1 MTVKINGNN
10 PLGPMGQVK
19 KSPARKT
26 VKDTNKHQPSDR
38 VEFSNVFKDITSA
51 KGVANTTA
59 MDRTEKVESIKEQV
73 ASGTYKPD
81 LLKVAASL
89 LRFLFRGRMS

>member
-19 KSPARKT
+19 KSPTGKT
-26 VKDTNKHQPSDR
+26 VKGTNKHQPSDR
-38 VEFSNVFKDITSA
+38 VEFSNVFKEVTSA
-51 KGVANTTA
+51 KGVGNATA
-59 MDRTEKVESIKEQV
+59 TDRTEKVESIKEQV
-73 ASGTYKPD
+73 ANGSYKPD